1 MADVAGFR
9 TARDD
14 LLERQETRGSEF
26 CSAYT
31 ALVDSFLSSL
41 LPPVDGVA
49 LVAVGGYGRGE
60 LCPGSDVDV
69 VLLHA
74 RRGRDVQSLAEAVW
88 YPLWDSRLKVGHAVR
103 TVKDAL
109 GLAAGD
115 LETATSLL
123 DVRLVAGDADL
134 AGDLSERAR
143 KQWQARSGK
152 WLAALATS
160 VLGRHEAAGEVAF
173 LLEPDLKEG
182 RGGLRDIHA
191 LRWAEAAHRI
201 LLPGDDAALEAA
213 HEVLLAARVELQRRT
228 GKASDRLLLQEQDGV
243 AAALGDPDADALMAR
258 VSAAARTVAWTSD
271 ESWERISSSLRGPSG
286 RVAAADRPLGPG
298 LVLREGAVELAPGTD
313 PGADPTIV
321 LRAAAAAATRAGA
334 RLGRSTLDR
343 LAEVA
348 PPPGDLWP
356 EDARFAL
363 IELLASGRA
372 GIPVL
377 EALDQKGLLVRSVPE
392 WEPVRHRPQ
401 RNAYHR
407 FTVDRHLCEAA
418 AEAAPLASRVGRP
431 DLLVVGAWLHDLGKG
446 YAGVDGRPDDHSVAG
461 AEVVE
466 ALATRMGFPPA
477 DVAVIVAMVRHHL
490 LLADAATR
498 RDLDDAATV
507 ESVAEAV
514 GDTATLELLH
524 ALTEADSAATGPAA
538 WSSWKKGLV
547 DALVSRVAAVLQGQE
562 PASTQ
567 FPGPTQLALAE
578 RARDE
583 GEVVVDGRGPW
594 LTVAAPDRPGLFCRV
609 AGTLAVHGLDV
620 LAARAWSGE
629 DGVAVEDFRVEPVLG
644 GEPRWDAVEADL
656 RKALSGRFS
665 LDARVAERARAYAG
679 RARLAAAV
687 PTRTEVNVTNDASG
701 TSTVVEVR
709 APDRVGT
716 LYRITRALADLE
728 LDIRHAKV
736 STLGPEVVDVFYV
749 VGASGTKVT
758 DPDHVAEI
766 ERAVAFELS
775 RG

>member
-1 MADVAGFR
+1 MTPQEFR
-9 TARDD
+9 DARDD
-14 LLERQETRGSEF
+14 LLGRPEEKGKGF
-26 CSAYT
+26 CRAYT

-41 LPPVDGVA
+41 LPHVEGIA
-49 LVAVGGYGRGE
+49 LAAVGGYGRGE

-74 RRGRDVQSLAEAVW
+74 RRARDVQSLAEAVW

-103 TVKDAL
+103 TVKEAL
-109 GLAAGD
+109 ALASGD

-123 DVRLVAGDADL
+123 DVRLVAGDAAL
-134 AGDLSERAR
+134 AADLSERAR
-143 KQWQARSGK
+143 SQWQARSGK
-152 WLAALATS
+152 WLAALAAS
-160 VLGRHEAAGEVAF
+160 VLERHRAAGEVAF

-201 LLPGDDAALEAA
+201 LLPGDDAALDAA

-228 GKASDRLLLQEQDGV
+228 GKVSDRLLLQEQDAV
-243 AAALGDPDADALMAR
+243 AAALGDRDADGLMAR
-258 VSAAARTVAWTSD
+258 VAAAARTVAWTSD
-271 ESWERISSSLRGPSG
+271 ETWERIGSSLRGPAG

-298 LVLREGAVELAPGTD
+298 LVMREGAVELAPGTD
-313 PGADPTIV
+313 PAVDPTIV
-321 LRAAAAAATRAGA
+321 LRAAAAAAHPGV

-343 LAEVA
+343 LAEA
-348 PPPGDLWP
+348 ASAPGDPWP
-356 EDARFAL
+356 EEARAAL
-363 IELLASGRA
+363 VQLLSSGRA
-372 GIPVL
+372 SIPVL
-377 EALDQKGLLVRSVPE
+377 EALDQKGLLVRTVPE
-392 WEPVRHRPQ
+392 WAPVRHRPQ

-418 AEAAPLASRVGRP
+418 AEAAPLADRVTRP
-431 DLLVVGAWLHDLGKG
+431 DLLVLGAWLHDLGKG
-446 YAGVDGRPDDHSVAG
+446 YAGVAGRSDDHSAAG

-466 ALATRMGFPPA
+466 VLATRMGFPPA
-477 DVAVIVAMVRHHL
+477 DVAVLVAMVRHHL

-507 ESVAEAV
+507 KSVADTV
-514 GDTATLELLH
+514 GDTGTLELLH

-538 WSSWKKGLV
+538 WSAWKKGLV
-547 DALVSRVAAVLQGQE
+547 DALVGRVAAVLAGEE
-562 PASTQ
+562 PASSE
-567 FPGPTQLALAE
+567 FPSPAHLALAA
-578 RARDE
+578 RAREE
-583 GEVVVDGRGPW
+583 GAVMIDARGPW
-594 LTVAAPDRPGLFCRV
+594 MTVAAPDRPGLFCRV

-629 DGVAVEDFRVEPVLG
+629 DGVAVEDFRVEPVAG
-644 GEPRWDAVEADL
+644 GEPRWEAVEADL
-656 RKALSGRFS
+656 RRALSGRLS
-665 LDARVAERARAYAG
+665 LEARLAERAQAYAG

-687 PTRTEVNVTNDASG
+687 PTRREVTVTNDASN

-749 VGASGTKVT
+749 VGGSGAKIT
-758 DPDHVAEI
+758 DPEHVAEI

-775 RG
+775 RA